1 MITYDGKTDLKN
13 KINNIIDEMLND
25 EDFVY
30 TIRIKENRIDEKL
43 EQFMFEVADIRNSM
57 PNF

>member
-13 KINNIIDEMLND
+13 KINNIIDEMIND
-25 EDFVY
+25 KDFVY

-43 EQFMFEVADIRNSM
+43 EQFMFEVADIENSM

>member
-25 EDFVY
+25 EDLVY

-43 EQFMFEVADIRNSM
+43 EQFMFEVTDIRNSM
-57 PNF
+57 PDF

>member
-1 MITYDGKTDLKN
+1 MISYNGKTDLKN
-13 KINNIIDEMLND
+13 KISNIIDEMLND

>member
-1 MITYDGKTDLKN
+1 MISYNGKTDLKN

-30 TIRIKENRIDEKL
+30 TIRIKENRIDEKV
-43 EQFMFEVADIRNSM
+43 EQFIFEVADIRNSM
-57 PNF
+57 PDF

>member
-30 TIRIKENRIDEKL
+30 TIRIKENRINEKL

>member
-43 EQFMFEVADIRNSM
+43 EQFMFEVADIRNST

>member
-1 MITYDGKTDLKN
+1 MISYNGKTDLKN

-25 EDFVY
+25 KDFVY

-43 EQFMFEVADIRNSM
+43 EQFIFEVADIRNSM

>member
-25 EDFVY
+25 KDFVY

>member
-25 EDFVY
+25 KDFVY

-43 EQFMFEVADIRNSM
+43 EQFMFEVADIRDSM

>member
-13 KINNIIDEMLND
+13 KIDNIIDEMLND
-25 EDFVY
+25 KDFVY

-43 EQFMFEVADIRNSM
+43 EQFMFEVVDIRNLM
-57 PNF
+57 PGF

>member
-25 EDFVY
+25 KDFVY

-43 EQFMFEVADIRNSM
+43 EQFMLEVADIRNSM

>member
-30 TIRIKENRIDEKL
+30 IIRIKENRIDEKL

-57 PNF
+57 PDF